1 MKKEAIVQFKGIV
14 LSQNSKLIEV
24 QKLMLLDNNYG
35 ESFKAL
41 NDFIVENLDLYTELE
56 KLS

>member
-1 MKKEAIVQFKGIV
+1 MKKQAIVQFKGIV

>member
-41 NDFIVENLDLYTELE
+41 NDFIVENLDLYTELQ